1 MPLLKIETNVELDKV
16 GAEAFAARASALA
29 AGLLG
34 KPEQYVM
41 VVVEGGHAVCFAGTH
56 EPAASVT
63 LKSIGL
69 RRDACAGFSRDLC
82 DFLKAELAIPPARV
96 YIEFVDLARDMFG
109 WNGGTF

>member
-1 MPLLKIETNVELDKV
+1 MPLLKIETNVELDKA
-16 GAEAFAARASALA
+16 GAEAFAARASVLV

-41 VVVEGGHAVCFAGTH
+41 VVVEGGHALCFAGTH
-56 EPAASVT
+56 EPAASAS

-69 RRDACAGFSRDLC
+69 RRDACADLSRDLC
-82 DFLKAELAIPPARV
+82 VFLQAELGISPARV
-96 YIEFVDLARDMFG
+96 FIEFGDLARDMFG